1 MFKKIATL
9 ALILAT
15 FSLSACSDGDGAV
28 TPSWF
33 REAGSVI
40 DSESFGQAV
49 NNNIG
54 VHNGDR
60 SYVLSLAT
68 RFAEEVDSTV
78 NFEFDSAVV
87 DATAIPVLNEQA
99 NWIRQF
105 PEVRFRV
112 YGHTDAVGSA
122 SYNKSLGLRRARAV
136 VNYLVSQGVDRSRL
150 EAVVSLG
157 KTQPLI
163 VTQGRE
169 RKNRRTVTE
178 VTGFVDR
185 HPTVLDGKYA
195 EIIYRDYVGSGVA
208 PTGLAGLTS
217 TGTSE

>member
-1 MFKKIATL
+1 MFKKTAAL
-9 ALILAT
+9 ALA
-15 FSLSACSDGDGAV
+15 LSTLFVAACSDGDGAIA
-28 TPSWF
+28 PSWF
-33 REAGSVI
+33 KEAGSVV
-40 DSESFGQAV
+40 DNESFGSAV

-54 VHNGDR
+54 IHNGDR

-78 NFEFDSAVV
+78 NFEFDSSVV
-87 DATAIPVLNEQA
+87 DASAKPVLNQQA
-99 NWIRQF
+99 DWIRQF

-122 SYNKSLGLRRARAV
+122 GYNKSLGMRRARAV

-195 EIIYRDYVGSGVA
+195 QIIYRDYVASA
-208 PTGLAGLTS
+208 TPATGLAGTS
-217 TGTSE
+217 QAGE